1 MKTKMPLN
9 SKDSS
14 TAMRIALFMGL
25 EKLAWGL
32 RRLYCPVDREA
43 LVLEVGSGGNPYSRA
58 NVLLDAFE
66 ETRQRHWVPLIA
78 DRPMVLGAVER
89 LPFRDKAFDF
99 VIASHVLEHSTD
111 PEAFLSELQRVARAG
126 YIEVPDAFMERLNPY
141 RDHRLE
147 ITVRDETLIIRKK
160 ASWQTDAELAE
171 LYEANAK
178 KYIAGEA
185 IPKHPFA
192 FHVRYYWRDA
202 IRARVLN
209 PEVDANWEAPAGT
222 QAVPM
227 PNFRARINARVLK
240 LARVLLSQRSRNRTL
255 KLDSLLA
262 CPSCRSIDLDVGKTL
277 IHCRGCAADYPVRN
291 GLPVMFADA
300 GKCDSA

>member
-1 MKTKMPLN
+1 MQN
-9 SKDSS
+9 SGNESGL
-14 TAMRIALFMGL
+14 MRACRRLGL
-25 EKLAWGL
+25 ERLAWSL
-32 RRLYCPVDREA
+32 RRLHCPVNKEA
-43 LVLEVGSGGNPYSRA
+43 LVLEVGSGGNPYFRS

-66 ETRQRHWVPLIA
+66 VTRQRHWAPLVA
-78 DRPMVLGAVER
+78 DRPTMLGAVER
-89 LPFRDKAFDF
+89 LPFRDQAFDF

-147 ITVRDETLIIRKK
+147 ITVRDETLVIRKK
-160 ASWQTDAELAE
+160 ASWQADAELAE

-192 FHVRYYWRDA
+192 FHVRYYWRGA

-209 PEVDANWEAPAGT
+209 PEVDANWQAPAGA
-222 QAVPM
+222 QAAPA
-227 PNFRARINARVLK
+227 PNFRARINARVLT
-240 LARVLLSQRSRNRTL
+240 LARALLSQRSRNRTL

-262 CPSCRSIDLDVGKTL
+262 CPSCRSVDLDVGKTL
-277 IHCRGCAADYPVRN
+277 IHCRSCAADYPVRN